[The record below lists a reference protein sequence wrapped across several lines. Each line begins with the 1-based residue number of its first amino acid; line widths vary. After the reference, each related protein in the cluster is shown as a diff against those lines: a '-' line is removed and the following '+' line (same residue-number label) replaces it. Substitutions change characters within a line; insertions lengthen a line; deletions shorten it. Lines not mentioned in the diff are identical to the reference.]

1 MKRKLARGI
10 VDRIGGPASFRFEA
24 MGSIAAEKTLSVANH
39 EQTLRLVIEWI
50 NSRADLQPITGVKA
64 PGRAWQ

>member
-39 EQTLRLVIEWI
+39 EQMVRLVIDGSIRERTC
-50 NSRADLQPITGVKA
+50 NPSRV
-64 PGRAWQ
+64 